1 MTAQQYIAQA
11 RARAHDLRREYC
23 PCAVEIGLKDIEE
36 SLKHASEEVE
46 NERLKS
52 EHHGAATGS

>member
-11 RARAHDLRREYC
+11 RARVHELRHEYC

-36 SLKHASEEVE
+36 SLKRASEEVE
-46 NERLKS
+46 NERTKN
-52 EHHGAATGS
+52 HAAD

>member
-46 NERLKS
+46 NERTKN
-52 EHHGAATGS
+52 HAAD